1 MQKMQMTLTG
11 KKHMHLTWKKTPTP
25 LSLKPLVVLLADGR
39 KKKKKMKWLRKMKM
53 KRMLKVKRVQGGSCG
68 QYRMSPVEKEDGRMM
83 KKKKRTTRMIEY
95 QRG

>member
-1 MQKMQMTLTG
+1 MLRVGEVDVVKAEVVEEN
-11 KKHMHLTWKKTPTP
+11 
-25 LSLKPLVVLLADGR
+25 LVDVEFLEVG
-39 KKKKKMKWLRKMKM
+39 KKKKMKWLRKMKM

-83 KKKKRTTRMIEY
+83 KKKKRMTRMIEY